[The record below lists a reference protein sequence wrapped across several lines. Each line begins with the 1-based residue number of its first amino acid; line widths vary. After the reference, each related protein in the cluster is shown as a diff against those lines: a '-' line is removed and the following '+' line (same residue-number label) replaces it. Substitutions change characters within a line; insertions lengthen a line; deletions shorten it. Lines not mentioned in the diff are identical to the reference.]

1 MTKKRGFQRSI
12 LFSTV
17 AGLAVTFAAAAA
29 AETMNGALAK
39 AYMGNPTLNS
49 QRAALRATD
58 EGVAIAK
65 SGMRPRVNAS
75 GSVGYTARSAQGMG
89 ASSGNAD
96 LFPGAVGVGITQPL
110 YDGLRT
116 LNSTRAAESQVFGE
130 REGLRN
136 QEQNTLLS
144 GATAY
149 MNVLRDTAT
158 VNLQRN
164 NLEVLQEQLRQTRD
178 RFNVGEVTR
187 TDVAQAEAAL
197 AGGHSQLS
205 AAEANLK
212 ASIAQ
217 YRQVIGEQ
225 PTKLAPG
232 RSLESLLPK
241 SQTAAVNLA
250 LREHPA
256 IASALHSADAA
267 ELQIKVAEGA
277 LLPQVGLSAN
287 VSRSFDNNVR
297 GDALSS
303 ASIVAQLTV
312 PLYDGG
318 QYYAQTR
325 QAKEKASQAN
335 ISVDIFRDQVR
346 AAVVSSWSMLEAARS
361 QIEASTAQVKANEIA
376 LAGVREEAKVGQ
388 RTTYDV
394 LRAQQDLLQSRV
406 LLVTAQ
412 RDRVVASYNVMAA
425 IGRLTARDLNLRVAG
440 YDPKVHYDQV
450 KDKWI
455 GLGTPGGR

>member
-1 MTKKRGFQRSI
+1 MKHGFQRSI
-12 LFSTV
+12 LLGAV
-17 AGLAVTFAAAAA
+17 AGFAATLATAAS

-49 QRAALRATD
+49 QRAGLRATD

-65 SGMRPRVNAS
+65 SGMRPRVTGT
-75 GSVGYTARSAQGMG
+75 GSVGYNSISSQGMG
-89 ASSGNAD
+89 ASSGNTD
-96 LFPGAVGVGITQPL
+96 LFPGAVGIGVTQQL

-116 LNSTRAAESQVFGE
+116 RNSTRAAESQVFGQ

-136 QEQNTLLS
+136 TEQNTILS

-149 MNVLRDTAT
+149 MDVLRDTAT
-158 VNLQRN
+158 VNLNRN
-164 NLEVLQEQLRQTRD
+164 NLEVLQEQLRQTQD
-178 RFNVGEVTR
+178 RFSVGEVTR

-205 AAEANLK
+205 AAESNLK
-212 ASIAQ
+212 TSIAN

-232 RSLESLLPK
+232 RSLEPLLPK
-241 SQTAAVNLA
+241 TQKAAVNLG

-256 IASALHSADAA
+256 IASALFGADAA
-267 ELQIKVAEGA
+267 DLQIKVAEGA
-277 LLPQVGLSAN
+277 LLPSVGVSAN
-287 VSRSFDNNVR
+287 MQRAFDSTVR
-297 GDALSS
+297 GDARSS
-303 ASIVAQLTV
+303 ASVVATLSV

-325 QAKEKASQAN
+325 QAKEQASQAH
-335 ISVDIFRDQVR
+335 ISVDIYRDQVR
-346 AAVVSSWSMLEAARS
+346 SAVEASWGRLEAARA

-412 RDRVVASYNVMAA
+412 RDRVVASYNVMAS
-425 IGRLTARDLNLRVAG
+425 IGRLTARDLNLRVTG
-440 YDPKVHYDQV
+440 YDPKRHYDQV

-455 GLGTPGGR
+455 GLSTPDGR

>member
-1 MTKKRGFQRSI
+1 MM
-12 LFSTV
+12 
-17 AGLAVTFAAAAA
+17 LATAAS

-39 AYMGNPTLNS
+39 AYLGNPTLNT
-49 QRAALRATD
+49 QRASLRATD

-65 SGMRPRVNAS
+65 SGMRPRINAS
-75 GSVGYTARSAQGMG
+75 ASAGYTARNSHGLPTG
-89 ASSGNAD
+89 GGNSD
-96 LFPGAVGVGITQPL
+96 LFPGSVGVGITQPL

-130 REGLRN
+130 RETLRN

-164 NLEVLQEQLRQTRD
+164 NLEVLQEQLRQTQD

-197 AGGHSQLS
+197 AGGRSQLS

-212 ASIAQ
+212 TSIAQ

-225 PTKLAPG
+225 PGKLAPG
-232 RSLESLLPK
+232 KSLEPRLPK
-241 SQTAAVNLA
+241 TLAAAISLG

-256 IASALHSADAA
+256 IASALHGADTAD
-267 ELQIKVAEGA
+267 LQIKVAESS
-277 LLPQVGLSAN
+277 LLPQLGVSAN
-287 VSRSFDNNVR
+287 VSRAFDSSVR
-297 GDALSS
+297 GDATSS

-325 QAKEKASQAN
+325 QAKERATQAQ
-335 ISVDIFRDQVR
+335 ISVDIYRDQVR
-346 AAVVSSWSMLEAARS
+346 AAVVSSWSMLEAARA
-361 QIEASTAQVKANEIA
+361 QIEATSAQVKANEIA

-394 LRAQQDLLQSRV
+394 LRSQQDLLNSRV
-406 LLVTAQ
+406 LLVVAQ
-412 RDRVVASYNVMAA
+412 RDRVVASYNLMAS
-425 IGRLTARDLNLRVAG
+425 IGRLTARDLNLRVAN
-440 YDPKVHYDQV
+440 YDAKRHYDQV

-455 GLGTPGGR
+455 GLDTPGGR

>member
-1 MTKKRGFQRSI
+1 MKRGFQRSI
-12 LFSTV
+12 LLGAV
-17 AGLAVTFAAAAA
+17 AGIAATLATAAS

-49 QRAALRATD
+49 QRAGLRATD

-65 SGMRPRVNAS
+65 SGMRPRVTGT
-75 GSVGYTARSAQGMG
+75 GSIGYNSISSQGMG
-89 ASSGNAD
+89 AASGNND
-96 LFPGAVGVGITQPL
+96 LFPGAVGIGVTQQL

-116 LNSTRAAESQVFGE
+116 RNSTRAAESQVFGQ

-136 QEQNTLLS
+136 TEQNTILS

-149 MNVLRDTAT
+149 MDVLRDTAT
-158 VNLQRN
+158 VNLNRN
-164 NLEVLQEQLRQTRD
+164 NLEVLQEQLRQTQD
-178 RFNVGEVTR
+178 RFSVGEVTR

-197 AGGHSQLS
+197 AFGHSQLS
-205 AAEANLK
+205 AAESNLK
-212 ASIAQ
+212 TSIAN

-232 RSLESLLPK
+232 RSLEPLLPK
-241 SQTAAVNLA
+241 TQKAAVNLG

-256 IASALHSADAA
+256 IASALFGADAA
-267 ELQIKVAEGA
+267 DLQIKVAEGA
-277 LLPQVGLSAN
+277 LLPSVGVSAN
-287 VSRSFDNNVR
+287 MQRAFDSQVR
-297 GDALSS
+297 GDARSS
-303 ASIVAQLTV
+303 ASVVATLSV

-325 QAKEKASQAN
+325 QAKEQASQAR
-335 ISVDIFRDQVR
+335 ISVDIYRDQVR
-346 AAVVSSWSMLEAARS
+346 SAVEASWGRLEAARA

-425 IGRLTARDLNLRVAG
+425 IGRLTARDLNLRVTG

-455 GLGTPGGR
+455 GLSTPDGR